1 MRSVE
6 LNERLFLLSD
16 EKFKKLNSSLIP
28 NIDPE
33 YIIGV
38 KTPQLK
44 SLAKELYKSDNYKE
58 FLLDLPH
65 KYFEENQIH
74 AFVIAEIK
82 DFDKCIIEVE
92 CFLPHIDNWATC
104 DQLSP
109 KVFIK
114 HKTELIE
121 HISRWINSC
130 HTYTV
135 RFAVNMLMRH
145 FLEDNFRIIYA
156 DMVAAISIDDYYVN
170 MVRAWYFATALAK
183 QRESVLPYLVD
194 KKLDVWTHNKTIQKS
209 LESLRISKEQKEY
222 LKTLKIE
229 TG

>member
-16 EKFKKLNSSLIP
+16 EKFKKFNSSLIP

-65 KYFEENQIH
+65 KYYEENQIH
-74 AFVIAEIK
+74 DFIIAEFK

-92 CFLPHIDNWATC
+92 RFLPYIDNWATC

-109 KVFIK
+109 KLFVK
-114 HKTELIE
+114 HKTELLEYIN
-121 HISRWINSC
+121 RWIKYR

-145 FLEDNFRIIYA
+145 FLEDDFRIIYA
-156 DMVAAISIDDYYVN
+156 DMVAEISIDDYYVN

-183 QRESVLPYLVD
+183 QWESVLPYLED

-209 LESLRISKEQKEY
+209 VESLRISKEQKEY
-222 LKTLKIE
+222 LKTLKIK

>member
-1 MRSVE
+1 MENVIIAHT
-6 LNERLFLLSD
+6 LKALAD
-16 EKFKKLNSSLIP
+16 EKFKKFNSLLIP

-33 YIIGV
+33 TVIGV

-44 SLAKELYKSDNYKE
+44 SIAKELSRSGGYED

-74 AFVIAEIK
+74 AFVIAENK
-82 DFDKCIIEVE
+82 DFDECITEIER
-92 CFLPHIDNWATC
+92 FLPYIDNWATC

-109 KVFIK
+109 KVFVK
-114 HKTELIE
+114 HKTELLE
-121 HISRWINSC
+121 YISRWIKSR

-145 FLEDNFRIIYA
+145 FLDDDFKTTYA
-156 DMVAAISIDDYYVN
+156 DMVADISSDDYYVN

-183 QRESVLPYLVD
+183 QESAALPYMEAQR
-194 KKLDVWTHNKTIQKS
+194 LDVWTHNKAIQKAI
-209 LESLRISKEQKEY
+209 ESHRINADLKEY
-222 LKTLKIE
+222 LRGLKIRK
-229 TG
+229 

>member
-16 EKFKKLNSSLIP
+16 EKFKKFNSSLIP

-44 SLAKELYKSDNYKE
+44 SIAKELYKSDNYKE

-74 AFVIAEIK
+74 DFIIAEFK

-92 CFLPHIDNWATC
+92 RFLPYIDNWATC

-109 KVFIK
+109 KVFVK
-114 HKTELIE
+114 HKPELLEYIN
-121 HISRWINSC
+121 RWTKYR

-145 FLEDNFRIIYA
+145 FLEDDFSIIYA
-156 DMVAAISIDDYYVN
+156 DMVAEISIDDYYVN

-183 QRESVLPYLVD
+183 QWESVLPYLED

-209 LESLRISKEQKEY
+209 VESLRISKEQKEY
-222 LKTLKIE
+222 LKTLKIK